1 MKINIMLI
9 KTWDF
14 INDYYVNN
22 DAFYVSHYII
32 LNLVYS
38 YTKNKCVFRRLC

>member
-32 LNLVYS
+32 LKYK
-38 YTKNKCVFRRLC
+38 KNKCVFRRLC